1 MTIPPDLITSAEAA
15 RILSVN
21 PATLARWAANGT
33 LAPVTKLAGKNGA
46 YLFAREHVERFA
58 AERAA

>member
-1 MTIPPDLITSAEAA
+1 MTAPDLITSAEAA

-33 LAPVTKLAGKNGA
+33 LDPVTKLAGKNGA
-46 YLFAREHVERFA
+46 FLFARADVQRFA
-58 AERAA
+58 AERVA